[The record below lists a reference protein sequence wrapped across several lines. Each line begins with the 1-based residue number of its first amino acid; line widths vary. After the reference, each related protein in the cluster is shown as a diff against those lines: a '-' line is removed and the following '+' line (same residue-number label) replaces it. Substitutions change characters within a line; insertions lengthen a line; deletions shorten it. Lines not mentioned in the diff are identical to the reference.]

1 MQNKNVP
8 RETIGKSK
16 TKMFHVK
23 QLGNVKQNVPR
34 ETIGKRKIKLFHVK
48 QLGVVKQKCST

>member
-1 MQNKNVP
+1 MFHVKQLGITKQNVP
-8 RETIGKSK
+8 RETIRKRK

-34 ETIGKRKIKLFHVK
+34 ETK
-48 QLGVVKQKCST
+48 